1 MARRPPKELRPRQ
14 KAILEFICQF
24 IEENDYPPTIREIGA
39 GVGISSTSVV
49 NYNLDQLEQKGFLDR
64 NREVSR
70 GLRLTD
76 KAQCNRRYRA
86 VPFYGAIAAG
96 EPIPTPDDPTS
107 VVENITVP
115 ADMLPTTG
123 DVFALKVRGQ
133 SMIDA
138 LVDDGDIILV
148 RSQPQVE
155 TKEMAVVEIVDEG
168 VGSGAT
174 LKYFY
179 NLGDKVELRPAN
191 PDPAYQ
197 PIVVPAEQVR
207 VRGKVIGVIRR
218 YQ

>member
-1 MARRPPKELRPRQ
+1 MARRASKELRPRQ
-14 KAILEFICQF
+14 KAMLEFIRQF

-39 GVGISSTSVV
+39 AVGISSTSVV
-49 NYNLDQLEQKGFLDR
+49 NYNLDQLERKGRIIR

-70 GLRLTD
+70 GLRLID
-76 KAQCNRRYRA
+76 SQSKRRVRT
-86 VPFYGAIAAG
+86 VPFYGEIAAG
-96 EPIPTPDDPTS
+96 APIPTPDDPTS
-107 VVENITVP
+107 VIENIAVP
-115 ADMLPTTG
+115 ADMLPSTG
-123 DVFALKVRGQ
+123 DFFALKVKGQ

-138 LVDDGDIILV
+138 LVDDGDVILV

-155 TKEMAVVEIVDEG
+155 TKEMAVVEIIDESNE
-168 VGSGAT
+168 SGAT

-197 PIVVPAEQVR
+197 PIIVPAEKVR

>member
-1 MARRPPKELRPRQ
+1 MARRASKELRPRQ
-14 KAILEFICQF
+14 KAMLEFIRQF
-24 IEENDYPPTIREIGA
+24 IDENDYPPTIREIGA
-39 GVGISSTSVV
+39 AVGISSTSVV
-49 NYNLDQLEQKGFLDR
+49 NYNLDQLERKGYIIR

-76 KAQCNRRYRA
+76 AQFGRRVRT
-86 VPFYGAIAAG
+86 VPFYGEIAAG
-96 EPIPTPDDPTS
+96 EPLPVPDDPQQIDEAVS
-107 VVENITVP
+107 VP
-115 ADMLPTTG
+115 ADMLPSTG
-123 DVFALKVRGQ
+123 DFFALRVKGQ

-155 TKEMAVVEIVDEG
+155 TKEMAVVEIIDESNE
-168 VGSGAT
+168 SGAT

-179 NLGDKVELRPAN
+179 NLGDKIELRPAN

>member
-1 MARRPPKELRPRQ
+1 MARRASKELRPRQ
-14 KAILEFICQF
+14 KAMLEFIRKF
-24 IEENDYPPTIREIGA
+24 IEEHDYPPTIREIGA
-39 GVGISSTSVV
+39 AVGISSTSVV
-49 NYNLDQLEQKGFLDR
+49 NYNLDQLERKGYLIR

-76 KAQCNRRYRA
+76 AQFGRRVRT
-86 VPFYGAIAAG
+86 VPFYGTIAAG
-96 EPIPTPDDPTS
+96 SPIPVPEDTAN
-107 VVENITVP
+107 VLEYVAVP
-115 ADMLPTTG
+115 ADMLPGAG
-123 DVFALKVRGQ
+123 DVFALRVKGQ
-133 SMIDA
+133 SMVDA

-155 TKEMAVVEIVDEG
+155 TKEMAVVEIMDESNE
-168 VGSGAT
+168 SGAT

-179 NLGDKVELRPAN
+179 NLGDKIELRPAN

-197 PIVVPAEQVR
+197 PIIVSPEQVR

>member
-1 MARRPPKELRPRQ
+1 MPRRTSKKLRPRQ
-14 KAILEFICQF
+14 KAILEFIREF
-24 IEENDYPPTIREIGA
+24 IAENDYPPTIREIGA
-39 GVGISSTSVV
+39 AVNISSTSVV
-49 NYNLDQLEQKGFLDR
+49 NYNLDQLEQKGYIIR

-70 GLRLTD
+70 GLRLVGAHMGPRERT
-76 KAQCNRRYRA
+76 
-86 VPFYGAIAAG
+86 VPFYGEIAAG
-96 EPIPTPDDPTS
+96 APIPTPDDPEQTL
-107 VVENITVP
+107 EYITVP
-115 ADMLPTTG
+115 AAMLPGTG

-138 LVDDGDIILV
+138 LVDDGDLILV

-155 TKEMAVVEIVDEG
+155 TKEMAVVEIVDDSNE
-168 VGSGAT
+168 SGAT

-179 NLGDKVELRPAN
+179 HQGDKIELRPAN

-197 PIVVPAEQVR
+197 PIIVSPEQVR

>member
-1 MARRPPKELRPRQ
+1 MARRASKELRPRQ
-14 KAILEFICQF
+14 KAMLEFIRQF
-24 IEENDYPPTIREIGA
+24 IDENDYPPTIREIGA
-39 GVGISSTSVV
+39 AVGISSTSVV
-49 NYNLDQLEQKGFLDR
+49 NYNLDQLERKGYIIR

-76 KAQCNRRYRA
+76 AQFGRRVRT
-86 VPFYGAIAAG
+86 VPFYGEIAAG
-96 EPIPTPDDPTS
+96 EPLPVPDDPQQIDEAVS
-107 VVENITVP
+107 VP
-115 ADMLPTTG
+115 ADMLPSTG
-123 DVFALKVRGQ
+123 DFFALRVKGQ

-155 TKEMAVVEIVDEG
+155 TKEMAVVEIIDESNE
-168 VGSGAT
+168 SGAT

-179 NLGDKVELRPAN
+179 NLGDKIELRPAN
-191 PDPAYQ
+191 PNPAYQ